1 MGRLPLGIALSTL
14 MVLAGGE
21 SAADVKLVYIG
32 EISGS
37 IAVSGGNF
45 RDGKNCEC
53 LPRVSGN
60 HPSQQPPPEQ

>member
-1 MGRLPLGIALSTL
+1 MGRSQLGLALATL
-14 MVLAGGE
+14 MLFAGGA

-45 RDGKNCEC
+45 RDGII
-53 LPRVSGN
+53 LAV
-60 HPSQQPPPEQ
+60 